1 MSTKAQKKKEPP
13 LYTLTAGAIAGA
25 VEATVTY
32 PTEFVKTQLQ
42 LQEGNKAFRPGG
54 VAFKGPVDVLVQTV
68 RTQGVT
74 AIYRG
79 LSALV
84 IGTAAKAGVR
94 FFAFDQF
101 KDLLKDKDGKTTGV
115 RNMLAGLGAGMTEA
129 LLVVTPTETI
139 KTKLIHDGNSA
150 NPQYRGLVHG
160 VKSIVQAEGIGG
172 IYRGVIP
179 VMARQGA
186 NSAVRFGVYSSL
198 NDILKQRL
206 EPGAQVPAAYTF
218 GIGAIA
224 GIVTVYSTMP
234 LDVVKTKMQGLHAKE
249 MYSGVFDCAWKVLKN
264 EGLLAFWKGAT
275 PRLARLTMSGGIVFT
290 VYEQVMLA
298 IHAAVDLTSASSEAV

>member
-115 RNMLAGLGAGMTEA
+115 RNML
-129 LLVVTPTETI
+129 
-139 KTKLIHDGNSA
+139 
-150 NPQYRGLVHG
+150 G
-160 VKSIVQAEGIGG
+160 VKLIVQAEGIGG
-172 IYRGVIP
+172 VYRGVIP

>member
-42 LQEGNKAFRPGG
+42 LQEGNKALRPGG
-54 VAFKGPVDVLVQTV
+54 TVFKGPVDVLVKTV
-68 RTQGVT
+68 QTQGIT
-74 AIYRG
+74 AVYRG

-101 KDLLKDKDGKTTGV
+101 KDLLKDQDGKTTGV
-115 RNMLAGLGAGMTEA
+115 RNML
-129 LLVVTPTETI
+129 
-139 KTKLIHDGNSA
+139 
-150 NPQYRGLVHG
+150 G
-160 VKSIVQAEGIGG
+160 VKSIIQAEGFGG

-198 NDILKQRL
+198 NDVLKQRM
-206 EPGAQVPAAYTF
+206 EPGKAVPAAYTF

-224 GIVTVYSTMP
+224 GVITVYTTMP
-234 LDVVKTKMQGLHAKE
+234 LDVIKTKMQGLRAKE
-249 MYSGVFDCAWKVLKN
+249 LYSGVFDCTWKVLKK
-264 EGLLAFWKGAT
+264 EGVLAFWKGAT

-290 VYEQVMLA
+290 VYEQVMQA
-298 IHAAVDLTSASSEAV
+298 IHAAEDIASKNNDTV

>member
-42 LQEGNKAFRPGG
+42 LQEGNKALRPGG
-54 VAFKGPVDVLVQTV
+54 TVFKGPVDVLVKTV
-68 RTQGVT
+68 QTQGIT
-74 AIYRG
+74 AVYRG

-101 KDLLKDKDGKTTGV
+101 KDLLKDQDGKTTGV

-129 LLVVTPTETI
+129 VLVVTPTETI

-160 VKSIVQAEGIGG
+160 VKSIIQAEGFGG

-198 NDILKQRL
+198 NDVLKQRM
-206 EPGAQVPAAYTF
+206 EPGKAVPAAYTF

-224 GIVTVYSTMP
+224 GVITVYTTMP
-234 LDVVKTKMQGLHAKE
+234 LDVIKTKMQGLRAKE
-249 MYSGVFDCAWKVLKN
+249 LYSGVFDCTWKVLKK
-264 EGLLAFWKGAT
+264 EGVLAFWKGAT

-290 VYEQVMLA
+290 VYEQVMQA
-298 IHAAVDLTSASSEAV
+298 IHAAEDIASKNNETV